1 MGIKCLLWPYFIGTW
16 GGGRRRGA
24 ATNCQMINYAWHWTL
39 GGIFRDSSAPSPPR
53 MWEWSSPICSDE
65 MPNFWKVNILQTNT
79 INIWP
84 TGSLLASGRE
94 MGAIRGEKER
104 RGRQIITTRWKQ
116 SWGEKQTLTRG
127 DNDDNFLWG
136 KRRTELWRGCKH
148 PSWHGGRWEQWYSA
162 TAQLDQEVKRV
173 INTPIS
179 SI

>member
-1 MGIKCLLWPYFIGTW
+1 MFTAAIFYWDM
-16 GGGRRRGA
+16 RRREKARGGDKLSDDKLCLA
-24 ATNCQMINYAWHWTL
+24 LDTR
-39 GGIFRDSSAPSPPR
+39 GGIFRPSSAPSPPS

-94 MGAIRGEKER
+94 MGAIREEKRGEAR
-104 RGRQIITTRWKQ
+104 RGREIITPRWKQ

-136 KRRTELWRGCKH
+136 KSQDSGAKDWAVTRLQTSLMTRRKMRAVILCHRAAG
-148 PSWHGGRWEQWYSA
+148 SGG
-162 TAQLDQEVKRV
+162 
-173 INTPIS
+173 
-179 SI
+179 